1 MREPKK
7 KKRVGK
13 PKKME
18 PCLVQKKYQIERN
31 NKERLNN
38 NILTKIEFLDVG
50 RIIKWYGINNKV
62 TF

>member
-1 MREPKK
+1 
-7 KKRVGK
+7 
-13 PKKME
+13 ME

-62 TF
+62 TFWDGKIKYDGILRY

>member
-1 MREPKK
+1 
-7 KKRVGK
+7 
-13 PKKME
+13 ME
-18 PCLVQKKYQIERN
+18 SRLVQKKYRIERN

>member
-38 NILTKIEFLDVG
+38 NILTKIDFLDVR
-50 RIIKWYGINNKV
+50 RIVKWYGINNKV

>member
-1 MREPKK
+1 
-7 KKRVGK
+7 
-13 PKKME
+13 ME

-50 RIIKWYGINNKV
+50 KIVKWYGINNKV
-62 TF
+62 TFWDGKIKYDGILRY